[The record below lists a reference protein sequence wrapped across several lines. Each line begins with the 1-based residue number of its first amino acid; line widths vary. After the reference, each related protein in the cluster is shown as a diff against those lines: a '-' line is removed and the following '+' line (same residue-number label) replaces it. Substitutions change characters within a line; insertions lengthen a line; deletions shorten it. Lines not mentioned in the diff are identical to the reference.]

1 MKKILCVLLA
11 LVAVLSFTACSGD
24 DTVVPDGYKLASNS
38 EACAYSLFVPENFI
52 SGDSGSTFTKADV
65 SNSDHCEVSFMITP
79 EIGGNTV
86 AEHWESL
93 QASYAATF
101 PEGYAVTEDEQ
112 GTVVSVGGV
121 SGFRYIFTAKY
132 GGKDYKFMQIFVAR
146 ATVMTA
152 ELYVFTYT
160 AAADHYDTHLEAV
173 NGIVSNIVWD

>member
-1 MKKILCVLLA
+1 MKKFFCVFLVLAVLL
-11 LVAVLSFTACSGD
+11 SFASCSKEE
-24 DTVVPDGYKLASNS
+24 TVPDGYKLASNS
-38 EACAYSLFVPENFI
+38 EACAYSLFVPESFV
-52 SGDSGSTFTKADV
+52 SGDSGSTFTKANV
-65 SNSDHCEVSFMITP
+65 SNSDTCEISFMTVS

-112 GTVVSVGGV
+112 GTAVAVGGIN
-121 SGFRYIFTAKY
+121 GFRYIFTAKY

-146 ATVMTA
+146 STVMTA

-173 NGIVSNIVWD
+173 NGIVSHIVWD

>member
-11 LVAVLSFTACSGD
+11 LTALLSFSSCAKEAA
-24 DTVVPDGYKLASNS
+24 VPDGYKLASNA
-38 EACAYSLFVPENFI
+38 EACAYSLFVPESFVA
-52 SGDSGSTFTKADV
+52 GDSGSTFTKANV
-65 SNSDHCEVSFMITP
+65 SNSDACEVSFMTVAD
-79 EIGGNTV
+79 IGGNTV

-93 QASYAATF
+93 QAEYAATF

-112 GTVVSVGGV
+112 GAAVSVGGIN
-121 SGFRYIFTAKY
+121 GFRYIFTAKY
-132 GGKDYKFMQIFVAR
+132 GGKEYKFMQIFVAR
-146 ATVMTA
+146 STLMTA